1 MDATDVHP
9 RLCNSFISNG
19 QVLINQFNRGDS
31 MRITTEVTTVV
42 LVNGEELR
50 GDKFYVEFKGGSSQT
65 FRNTTAEE
73 VYSDLVEDN
82 RLADVVYFSD
92 C

>member
-1 MDATDVHP
+1 
-9 RLCNSFISNG
+9 LQQI
-19 QVLINQFNRGDS
+19 RGGIV
-31 MRITTEVTTVV
+31 RITKKVTTVV
-42 LVNGEELR
+42 LVDGEELR
-50 GDKFYVEFKGGSSQT
+50 GDKFYVKFSDGGSQT

-73 VYSDLVEDN
+73 VYSDLVKDS

>member
-1 MDATDVHP
+1 MQQ
-9 RLCNSFISNG
+9 I
-19 QVLINQFNRGDS
+19 RGGIV
-31 MRITTEVTTVV
+31 RITTEVTTIV
-42 LVNGEELR
+42 LVDGEELR
-50 GDKFYVEFKGGSSQT
+50 GDKFHVKFSDGSIQI

-73 VYSDLVEDN
+73 VYSDLVEDS

>member
-1 MDATDVHP
+1 
-9 RLCNSFISNG
+9 
-19 QVLINQFNRGDS
+19 

-42 LVNGEELR
+42 LVDGQELR
-50 GDKFYVEFKGGSSQT
+50 GDKFHVEFSDGSSQT

-73 VYSDLVEDN
+73 VYSDLVEDSM
-82 RLADVVYFSD
+82 LADVVYFSD

>member
-1 MDATDVHP
+1 
-9 RLCNSFISNG
+9 
-19 QVLINQFNRGDS
+19 

-42 LVNGEELR
+42 LVDGQELR
-50 GDKFYVEFKGGSSQT
+50 GDKFYVEFKDGSSQT
-65 FRNTTAEE
+65 FRSTTAEE
-73 VYSDLVEDN
+73 VYSDLVEDS

>member
-1 MDATDVHP
+1 
-9 RLCNSFISNG
+9 
-19 QVLINQFNRGDS
+19 

-42 LVNGEELR
+42 LVNGEEIR
-50 GDKFYVEFKGGSSQT
+50 GDKFHVEYKDGTSETFK
-65 FRNTTAEE
+65 NTTAAE
-73 VYSDLVEDN
+73 VYSDLVEDS

>member
-1 MDATDVHP
+1 
-9 RLCNSFISNG
+9 
-19 QVLINQFNRGDS
+19 

-42 LVNGEELR
+42 LVDGQELR
-50 GDKFYVEFKGGSSQT
+50 GDKFLVQFSDGSSET
-65 FRNTTAEE
+65 FRNTAAEE